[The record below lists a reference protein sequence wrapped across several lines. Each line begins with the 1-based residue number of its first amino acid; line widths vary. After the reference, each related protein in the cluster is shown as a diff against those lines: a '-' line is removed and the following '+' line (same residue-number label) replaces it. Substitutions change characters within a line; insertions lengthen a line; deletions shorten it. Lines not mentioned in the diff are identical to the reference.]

1 MMTIQSIIS
10 KVMVK
15 YGTGSNF
22 NNITNVLGIICRA
35 NSCSSICDTNYLMYI
50 SSPFNYRE
58 RRKMT
63 QLEAIKNHLEKHPNG
78 LTSLEAI
85 ELYGATRLSGAIYK
99 LKHIYRMNIITE
111 YEKVQTRYGVSVIAR
126 YKLKEEK

>member
-1 MMTIQSIIS
+1 
-10 KVMVK
+10 
-15 YGTGSNF
+15 
-22 NNITNVLGIICRA
+22 
-35 NSCSSICDTNYLMYI
+35 
-50 SSPFNYRE
+50 
-58 RRKMT
+58 MT
-63 QLEAIKNHLEKHPNG
+63 QLEAIKNHLEKQPNG

-126 YKLKEEK
+126 YKLKERTNEN

>member
-1 MMTIQSIIS
+1 
-10 KVMVK
+10 
-15 YGTGSNF
+15 
-22 NNITNVLGIICRA
+22 
-35 NSCSSICDTNYLMYI
+35 
-50 SSPFNYRE
+50 
-58 RRKMT
+58 MT
-63 QLEAIKNHLEKHPNG
+63 QLEAIKNHLEKEPNG

-126 YKLKEEK
+126 YKLKEEKLTNGTN